1 MESDLIIFWSVV
13 AARFLVPLLIPR
25 YPLPGIITAMLID
38 GIDQTI
44 FQKYTTLNL
53 DGYQGY
59 DKALDIYYLTI
70 AYISTMRNWTNLYA
84 FKVSAFLFY
93 YRMIGDMLFQLT
105 QIRTLLLIF
114 PNTFEY
120 FFDFYEVVRLRWK
133 PIRMAPKLIIGA
145 AAFIWIFIKLPQEY
159 WIHVAQLD
167 TTDFIKENI
176 LHVSTDTSWSVA
188 ISQNLWVFPVIGII
202 ALILGVVIYKI
213 IKILPKADHKL
224 NFEAIPEVKPFILAK
239 EKVVSYKNLI
249 NRELFEKIA
258 MMALIIVIFAQVI
271 PGVKATNIQLAIG
284 VGLILFAN
292 TLLTFYIKKI
302 IKIKFTMITDFILMI
317 VLNVGL
323 ALVYIIILPYGKGE
337 INMSALVFF
346 SLMVALLVT
355 LYDTYNPYY
364 QMRLR
369 NSTK

>member
-1 MESDLIIFWSVV
+1 MLIFWGVV
-13 AARFLVPLLIPR
+13 ALRFLVPLFIPR
-25 YPLPGIITAMLID
+25 YPLPAIIAAMLID

-84 FKVSAFLFY
+84 YKVSAFLFY
-93 YRMIGDMLFQLT
+93 YRMIGDLLFQLT
-105 QIRTLLLIF
+105 QIRAVLLIF

-120 FFDFYEVVRLRWK
+120 FFDFYEAVRLKWK
-133 PIRMAPKLIIGA
+133 PIRMAPKLILGA

-188 ISQNLWVFPVIGII
+188 ISQNLWIFPVLGII
-202 ALILGVVIYKI
+202 ALIIGVLIYKI
-213 IKILPKADHKL
+213 IKILPKADHKIT
-224 NFEAIPEVKPFILAK
+224 FEAIPEVKPLVLAK
-239 EKVVSYKNLI
+239 DKINSYKELI
-249 NRELFEKIA
+249 NRELFEKIV

-271 PGVKATNIQLAIG
+271 PGIKATNIQLVIG
-284 VGLILFAN
+284 VSVILFIN
-292 TLLTFYIKKI
+292 TFLTFYLKKI
-302 IKIKFTMITDFILMI
+302 IKFKFNMFTDFILMI
-317 VLNVGL
+317 FLNVGL
-323 ALVYIIILPYGKGE
+323 ALIYTAFLHYDKGE
-337 INMSALVFF
+337 ANMSALLFF

-364 QMRLR
+364 QARRLKA
-369 NSTK
+369 TK